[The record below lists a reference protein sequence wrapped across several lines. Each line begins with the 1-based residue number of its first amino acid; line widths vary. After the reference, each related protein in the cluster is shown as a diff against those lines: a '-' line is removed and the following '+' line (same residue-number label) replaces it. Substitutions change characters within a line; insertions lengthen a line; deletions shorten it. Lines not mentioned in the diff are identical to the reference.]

1 MDDITTPQQM
11 AARLRL
17 ATNLKLLR
25 GKVGFSQETLAAK
38 AGMHR
43 NQVGLI
49 ERGLANVTLD
59 NLVSLAKALGVEESL
74 LLTEP
79 TETPTPIKTGRRK
92 KTGET
97 ASKS

>member
-25 GKVGFSQETLAAK
+25 GKAGFSQETLAAK

-49 ERGLANVTLD
+49 ERGTHGVTLD
-59 NLVSLAKALGVEESL
+59 NLVSLANALGVEPSQL
-74 LLTEP
+74 LIEP
-79 TETPTPIKTGRRK
+79 TETPRPIKTGRPK
-92 KTGET
+92 KTDAT
-97 ASKS
+97 

>member
-1 MDDITTPQQM
+1 MEDTTTPQQR

-25 GKVGFSQETLAAK
+25 GKVGMSQETLADHV
-38 AGMHR
+38 GLHR
-43 NQVGLI
+43 NHVGLI

-59 NLVSLAKALGVEESL
+59 NLVSLATALGVGEAQ

-79 TETPTPIKTGRRK
+79 VGEPAPIKTGRKK
-92 KTGET
+92 KTGE
-97 ASKS
+97 AKPKS

>member
-1 MDDITTPQQM
+1 MDEITTPEQT

-25 GKVGFSQETLAAK
+25 GKVGMSQEALAAK

-79 TETPTPIKTGRRK
+79 TEEPTPIKTGRRK
-92 KTGET
+92 KAVDTT
-97 ASKS
+97 SKT